1 MGPKQNYNEIIYPHN
16 LAIQDQVL
24 HVIKHRWK
32 LLNSPPQIRK
42 YCRRIDSSHSKV
54 QAKANIKSTPSYAKI
69 ESELKIADIGPK
81 LVLQSGRSPRIS
93 HQAKQISNL
102 PFKYY

>member
-1 MGPKQNYNEIIYPHN
+1 MEQKKNFNEIIYPHN

-69 ESELKIADIGPK
+69 ESELK
-81 LVLQSGRSPRIS
+81 
-93 HQAKQISNL
+93 
-102 PFKYY
+102 